1 MCWWTTKVDVDMDLG
16 APHTDR
22 TSFSGS
28 SLWTR
33 YAWGFDGFVLC
44 RDCWSRYCGGL
55 ALTPGVT
62 VLILFYYY
70 VYGGAGC
77 LQSCHTHPSPLPPP
91 TPVVGHFI
99 MNLFL
104 WPGSWRAAL
113 VISCGLLRQRHLAAV
128 AGVTN
133 DIARHFSGPKANEA
147 TARSLPMAQ
156 TTNQPTNPPP
166 PSLDASDFRASW
178 TRANSIEK

>member
-1 MCWWTTKVDVDMDLG
+1 MVAQG
-16 APHTDR
+16 ACSLATHT
-22 TSFSGS
+22 
-28 SLWTR
+28 
-33 YAWGFDGFVLC
+33 
-44 RDCWSRYCGGL
+44 
-55 ALTPGVT
+55 PP
-62 VLILFYYY
+62 
-70 VYGGAGC
+70 
-77 LQSCHTHPSPLPPP
+77 PSPP

-166 PSLDASDFRASW
+166 LTRCLRLSGFMDACKFHWKISLSPLLFLVLLALSALARQFAWFVFCFLTSLYCFAVPPSFLESRVH
-178 TRANSIEK
+178 TQCGKLKLPRQPLILHTEIGV